1 MTDNHRLIKRFLY
14 LAAVIAGVI
23 AFTVV
28 MLAWRISR
36 EKGCGVS
43 EERLFRPLKVCSSF
57 GSRRV
62 RPPEELASILKL
74 PVFPQA
80 NGIEDSLWLSLPPY
94 GALSALDLHSSSRL
108 NEVELWYAN
117 ALGSSFQKQEGACAA
132 LSLSGQIW
140 TQRLLEGCVGTGI
153 LFLAGDEK
161 QSTGVLLSSQG
172 IPEGCEIRLF
182 FHARTRSAG
191 SSSIGGAKDP
201 Q

>member
-1 MTDNHRLIKRFLY
+1 
-14 LAAVIAGVI
+14 
-23 AFTVV
+23 